1 MSAPASTPLDVRS
14 LWWSADTGGPAPFG
28 TAHLKVYYPARA
40 DGTDAERL
48 SGVIPPDPRGAPY
61 PVVVFCS
68 GVNVEQAVYREL
80 AAGIAAAG
88 FVVATFDRVAEL
100 FGGQY
105 GLTPGVDLDAA
116 RPDAYGTRPTCP
128 AIPAVLDA
136 LGGIELLKGVL
147 DLDRVALGGHSAGGT
162 VVLQSARFVPNV
174 RACFAYGTHTMV
186 ATMLGWPPGT
196 VLPAQVDCPV
206 LLGVGTEDGVIMGSS
221 DRYGQDEPPDAFAG
235 GCGGSSPHKVPDPV
249 ARTFDEALRDPRDL
263 LAVVR
268 GANHFAVADP
278 VDPTAARAFLDR
290 PPGTDPAASRRA
302 FTGLVT
308 AFLRAHVRGEGA
320 APSADPALIDLRR
333 REEPPCSRTSGT
345 RSSSPT
351 RSPAPRNG

>member
-1 MSAPASTPLDVRS
+1 MSAPMDVRS

-40 DGTDAERL
+40 EGTDAERL
-48 SGVIPPDPRGAPY
+48 SGVIPPDPQNAPY

-80 AAGIAAAG
+80 AAGVAAAG
-88 FVVATFDRVAEL
+88 FVVVTFDRVAEL

-136 LGGIELLKGVL
+136 LSGIDLLKDVL
-147 DLDRVALGGHSAGGT
+147 DLDRIALGGHSAGGT
-162 VVLQSARFVPNV
+162 VVLQSARFVPGV

-186 ATMLGWPPGT
+186 ATMLGWPAGT

-221 DRYGQDEPPDAFAG
+221 DRYGQDGP
-235 GCGGSSPHKVPDPV
+235 SDPV
-249 ARTFDEALRDPRDL
+249 ARTFDEALRDPDDL

-290 PPGTDPAASRRA
+290 RPETDPDEARRA

-308 AFLRAHVRGEGA
+308 AFLRAHVRGEDVT
-320 APSADPALIDLRR
+320 PSADPALIDLRR
-333 REEPPCSRTSGT
+333 R
-345 RSSSPT
+345 
-351 RSPAPRNG
+351 

>member
-1 MSAPASTPLDVRS
+1 MNAPVDGPANGPANVRS
-14 LWWSADTGGPAPFG
+14 LWWSADTGGAAPFG

-40 DGTDAERL
+40 EGTDAERL
-48 SGVIPPDPRGAPY
+48 SGAVPADPAGAPY

-68 GVNVEQAVYREL
+68 GVNVEQAVYRPL

-88 FVVATFDRVAEL
+88 FVVVTFDRVAEL
-100 FGGQY
+100 FGGRY

-128 AIPAVLDA
+128 ALTAVLDA
-136 LGGIELLKGVL
+136 LDGIDLLKGML
-147 DLDRVALGGHSAGGT
+147 DLDRIALGGHSAGGT
-162 VVLQSARFVPNV
+162 VVLQSARFVPGV

-206 LLGVGTEDGVIMGSS
+206 LLGVGTRDGVIAGSS
-221 DRYGQDEPPDAFAG
+221 DRYSRDDA
-235 GCGGSSPHKVPDPV
+235 SDPV
-249 ARTFDEALRDPRDL
+249 TRTFTEALRDPRDL

-290 PPGTDPAASRRA
+290 PPETDPAEARRA

-308 AFLRAHVRGEGA
+308 AFLRAHVRGQDVT
-320 APSADPALIDLRR
+320 PSADPALIDLRR
-333 REEPPCSRTSGT
+333 R
-345 RSSSPT
+345 
-351 RSPAPRNG
+351 